1 MNEGDE
7 WVTRNDL
14 GKALE
19 AYAAATSLVSDSA
32 TNGETVFWTGITLA
46 SAGRVDEAIPYLRRA
61 YAVDRR
67 WAELV
72 RRLPDVGL
80 LPKEPGLA
88 ERLVS
93 GMRGR

>member
-1 MNEGDE
+1 
-7 WVTRNDL
+7 VTKNDL

-19 AYAAATSLVSDSA
+19 AYAAATSLVPDSA
-32 TNGETVFWTGITLA
+32 TNGETVYWTGITLA

-67 WAELV
+67 WAELT
-72 RRLPDVGL
+72 RRLPAVGL
-80 LPKEPGLA
+80 LPNQAGLV

-93 GMRGR
+93 GMSRR